1 MKQYKIILKR
11 NIWAVAGVSLLTVL
25 ASFAM
30 VYAGYSLSFLF
41 DAYEASGDR
50 IMALVTT
57 FLQVLGIWLGA
68 MLLYY
73 LALLARARIKM
84 KLKGDLREMI
94 SGKIAGMSYAD
105 FSGQDS
111 GGIVSWLTGDV
122 DQLYQQSFSSL
133 FTCIEELS
141 SAIFSLVALVSLSWY
156 VGLVAV
162 VLLAAI
168 TILPQFTGKRLQKA
182 NTRRSRAQEVSV
194 EGYKDTIMGAPVFF
208 LSGLRRRIAQRVSRT
223 SAVAEREFFR
233 YDCCNTSAQIL
244 ISTVSMVGQIVLLF
258 LTLVAAVFGLANGG
272 AALSVGNLSGSF
284 FNGVSGLMQ
293 GYMTIKASKP
303 LWEKFRQEADPMPRT
318 RLEDFTTIRL
328 KDLSFRYGERTVLRD
343 QNLTFCSGE
352 KYAIMGESGSGKTT
366 LTRIVL
372 GLLPGYT
379 GEVCY
384 GSIEQR
390 RADLSGLYSQVA
402 YVDQQVYLFQDTLR
416 FNITLGRDYTEEEIM
431 DVVRRCR
438 LERFVAS
445 LPQGLDT
452 MISENGKNLSGGQ
465 RQRIALAR
473 GLIRKVRFLILD
485 EGTSALDEE
494 NAVDI
499 EKSLVSQKDLC
510 VIFITHHLR
519 CGIRD
524 KLTAIYHLNAED
536 PADHEKQSA

>member
-1 MKQYKIILKR
+1 MKQYKVILKR
-11 NIWAVAGVSLLTVL
+11 NIWAVTGVSLLTVL

-50 IMALVTT
+50 IKALVIT

-73 LALLARARIKM
+73 LGLLARRRIKM

-111 GGIVSWLTGDV
+111 GSIVSWLTGDV
-122 DQLYQQSFSSL
+122 DQLYQQSFSS
-133 FTCIEELS
+133 FFSCIEELS

-182 NTRRSRAQEVSV
+182 NTRRSKAQEVSV
-194 EGYKDTIMGAPVFF
+194 EGYKDTIMGAQVFF
-208 LSGLRRRIAQRVSRT
+208 LSGLRQRIAQRVSRT
-223 SAVAEREFFR
+223 SAVAEQEYFH
-233 YDCCNTSAQIL
+233 YDCCNSSVQIL

-258 LTLVAAVFGLANGG
+258 LTLVAAVFGLASGG

-284 FNGVSGLMQ
+284 FNGVSGVMQ
-293 GYMTIKASKP
+293 GYMTIKSSRP
-303 LWEKFRQEADPMPRT
+303 LWEKFRQEADQMPGT

-328 KDLSFRYGERTVLRD
+328 EDLSFQYGERTVLRN
-343 QNLTFCSGE
+343 QNFTFRAGE

-366 LTRIVL
+366 LTRIIL
-372 GLLPGYT
+372 GLLPGYA
-379 GEVCY
+379 GEVRY
-384 GSIEQR
+384 GSVEQR
-390 RADLSGLYSQVA
+390 RADLSGLYGQVA

-416 FNITLGRDYTEEEIM
+416 FNITLGRDYAEEEIM

-445 LPQGLDT
+445 LPNGLDT

-499 EKSLVSQKDLC
+499 EESLVSQKDLG

-519 CGIRD
+519 TGIRD
-524 KLTAIYHLNAED
+524 KLTAIYRLKAESS
-536 PADHEKQSA
+536 ADSAKQSA

>member
-50 IMALVTT
+50 IMTLVTT

-73 LALLARARIKM
+73 LAMLARARIKM

-168 TILPQFTGKRLQKA
+168 TILPQFTGKRLQTA

-208 LSGLRRRIAQRVSRT
+208 LSGLRRRIAQRIGRT
-223 SAVAEREFFR
+223 SAVAERECFH

-293 GYMTIKASKP
+293 GYMTIKSSKP
-303 LWEKFRQEADPMPRT
+303 LWEKFSQEADQTPGT
-318 RLEDFTTIRL
+318 RPEDFTTIRL

-343 QNLTFCSGE
+343 QNFTFRSGE

-445 LPQGLDT
+445 LPQRLDT

>member
-50 IMALVTT
+50 VKALVIT

-73 LALLARARIKM
+73 LGLLARARIKM

-133 FTCIEELS
+133 FSCIEELS

-182 NTRRSRAQEVSV
+182 NTRRSRAREVSV
-194 EGYKDTIMGAPVFF
+194 EGYKDTIMGALVFF
-208 LSGLRRRIAQRVSRT
+208 LSGLRQRIAQRVSRT
-223 SAVAEREFFR
+223 SAVAEQEFFR

-258 LTLVAAVFGLANGG
+258 LTLVAAVFGLASGG

-284 FNGVSGLMQ
+284 FNGVSGVMQ
-293 GYMTIKASKP
+293 GYMTIKSSRP
-303 LWEKFRQEADPMPRT
+303 LWEKFRQEADQMPGT

-328 KDLSFRYGERTVLRD
+328 EDLSFQYGERTVLRD
-343 QNLTFCSGE
+343 QNFTFQAGE

-372 GLLPGYT
+372 GLLPGYA

-384 GSIEQR
+384 GSVEQR
-390 RADLSGLYSQVA
+390 RADLSGLYRQVA

-416 FNITLGRDYTEEEIM
+416 FNITLGRDYAEEEIM

-499 EKSLVSQKDLC
+499 EKSLVSQKDLG

-519 CGIRD
+519 SGIRD
-524 KLTAIYHLNAED
+524 KLTAIYHLKAESSAD
-536 PADHEKQSA
+536 PAKQSA